1 MIRSIED
8 IRYHV
13 HEKELVAY
21 MRDMRGEV
29 EKKNVLDFSAEEL
42 YTLLLQA
49 YELGDKDARR
59 RIKDALEGRSSD
71 S

>member
-42 YTLLLQA
+42 YTILLEV
-49 YELGDKDARR
+49 YELGDRDARR
-59 RIKDALEGRSSD
+59 RIADALAGRTSHS
-71 S
+71 

>member
-13 HEKELVAY
+13 HKKELVAY
-21 MRDMRGEV
+21 MRDMRGKV